1 MKPAVSLRKE
11 LLSCVFNIDGTGVFW
26 KIIHDRMS
34 LLKSV
39 CLVLKLWKT
48 DLYSYLVETPLRRL
62 HVNVFTVT

>member
-11 LLSCVFNIDGTGVFW
+11 LLFCVFNIDGTGVFW